1 MTPKS
6 LPVEVYLQWL
16 ERTKSK
22 DHLQVRSLVANMT
35 RFKQN
40 MHASAS
46 LHHRVWICE
55 GSLKK
60 FSYDRMIQSVH
71 QCPLQIL

>member
-35 RFKQN
+35 QFLNRTR
-40 MHASAS
+40 MHQQAYTTECGF
-46 LHHRVWICE
+46 V
-55 GSLKK
+55 K
-60 FSYDRMIQSVH
+60 V
-71 QCPLQIL
+71 P